1 MTDQEHLHLKQ
12 IMTTRIINAAELS
25 PGIPLTV
32 LQEHKDESHDPM
44 LAAMRPCPWIGAPL
58 KVVSVDLPFALMQNH
73 VGQRVTFDTRRYTF
87 MELKPEFWTAAAGE
101 TKDEDDDAEPSAQ
114 FMQLVNYHN
123 ALVHRVAALEA
134 ALKSA
139 PAKPIP
145 VGNALLYIFGGSVFG
160 VFFHFILQL
169 LK

>member
-1 MTDQEHLHLKQ
+1 
-12 IMTTRIINAAELS
+12 MTTRIITAAELS

-32 LQEHKDESHDPM
+32 LEEHKDETHDTV

-58 KVVSVDLPFALMQNH
+58 KVVSVDLPFALMETH

-87 MELKPEFWTAAAGE
+87 MELKPEFWSAAAGDESEAE
-101 TKDEDDDAEPSAQ
+101 TTPGSAQ
-114 FMQLVNYHN
+114 LLQLIQYHN

-134 ALKSA
+134 APQPTPKN
-139 PAKPIP
+139 IP
-145 VGNALLYIFGGSVFG
+145 VGDALLYIFGGSVFA
-160 VFFHFILQL
+160 VLLHFFIQL